1 MSNDSTNFQQPHG
14 GQFQP
19 PAGQPQQFQKPPMTP
34 EESAKQMMEFSMEEI
49 AISRQ
54 CQSESFWYRCLPLS
68 LAMSTAV
75 QVAGKFGVLKKYSF
89 GKAFAAGMV
98 GFGLGKLS
106 YVSAC
111 EDKFLRE
118 LPRSQVSQLIRKRR
132 GLQPLEIDPSEQV
145 HIHADRTTHFIVF
158 ENHQKKSHSFLQ
170 GQAFHQEQAP
180 DYSDYFAASTTKTS
194 ESDVQGDEQNTMSYD
209 ILREQH
215 RMRDRM
221 PLAPK
226 SSYPSALNVPFEQ
239 DQHSSSSPQ
248 QFSQPPISDENR
260 QSKPLRKNKYG
271 DEVYE

>member
-98 GFGLGKLS
+98 GFGIGKLS

-132 GLQPLEIDPSEQV
+132 GLQPLEIDPSE
-145 HIHADRTTHFIVF
+145 
-158 ENHQKKSHSFLQ
+158 Q

-239 DQHSSSSPQ
+239 DQHSSSSSQ